1 MNIVQEYYEN
11 YNFPGSEKLYRL
23 LKKDG
28 HNFKKKD
35 IDDFLAKQKEHEMLK
50 VKQVK
55 KKQTG
60 HITAFTYKE
69 NAQMDIFDISKY
81 SKNNKNYKYL
91 LVLIDV
97 FTRKVFLRPLK
108 NKNMDDVMNSLNDI
122 FSEYI
127 PHVITSDSDSSFM
140 SNQLQAL
147 FDKNNIYHDVV
158 IYNRSI

>member
-1 MNIVQEYYEN
+1 MNIVQEQVKFSKENLSSTANPKRIAEYYEN
-11 YNFPGSEKLYRL
+11 YNFPASEKLYRL

-81 SKNNKNYKYL
+81 SKNNKSYKYL

-97 FTRKVFLRPLK
+97 FTRKVFLRHFFGIQ
-108 NKNMDDVMNSLNDI
+108 M
-122 FSEYI
+122 EYI
-127 PHVITSDSDSSFM
+127 I
-140 SNQLQAL
+140 
-147 FDKNNIYHDVV
+147 
-158 IYNRSI
+158 

>member
-35 IDDFLAKQKEHEMLK
+35 IEDFLLKQKEHEMLK

-55 KKQTG
+55 KKQIG
-60 HITAFTYKE
+60 HITAFTFKE
-69 NAQMDIFDISKY
+69 NGQMDIFDISKY

-91 LVLIDV
+91 L
-97 FTRKVFLRPLK
+97 
-108 NKNMDDVMNSLNDI
+108 
-122 FSEYI
+122 
-127 PHVITSDSDSSFM
+127 
-140 SNQLQAL
+140 A
-147 FDKNNIYHDVV
+147 
-158 IYNRSI
+158 

>member
-1 MNIVQEYYEN
+1 M
-11 YNFPGSEKLYRL
+11 
-23 LKKDG
+23 KKDG

-50 VKQVK
+50 VKQIK

-81 SKNNKNYKYL
+81 SKNNKNYQYL
-91 LVLIDV
+91 LVSIDV

-108 NKNMDDVMNSLNDI
+108 NKNMDDVTNSLNDI
-122 FSEYI
+122 FFWI
-127 PHVITSDSDSSFM
+127 
-140 SNQLQAL
+140 
-147 FDKNNIYHDVV
+147 IYHM
-158 IYNRSI
+158 